1 MIPHFD
7 ILVIAIKHLQERLY
21 FSDVFL
27 SLYISCYFLKE
38 HEKYS
43 TCSFVQY
50 VFYLA
55 NKHVEYLPQNSP
67 IVVSRSYRNNS

>member
-7 ILVIAIKHLQERLY
+7 ILVTAIKHLQERLY
-21 FSDVFL
+21 FSNVFL

-38 HEKYS
+38 HDKYS

-50 VFYLA
+50 VINVA
-55 NKHVEYLPQNSP
+55 NKHVKYLRQNSA
-67 IVVSRSYRNNS
+67 IVVSRSYRSNS